1 MSKKTEKVFH
11 QEPPK
16 NNMRENEHQIIRDY
30 IYNWKMNLEN
40 GLKKA
45 KDHVLKKSSSA
56 MKKEFEELK
65 ELSEFDT
72 MLKLSI
78 DDFERELSKVSF
90 SNFYNHCNIAVYR
103 QFYMFCVSFSRYL
116 KLLARNVLA
125 YIQAIASVQMIL
137 MLFS

>member
-1 MSKKTEKVFH
+1 
-11 QEPPK
+11 
-16 NNMRENEHQIIRDY
+16 MRENENQIIQDY

-45 KDHVLKKSSSA
+45 KDHVQKKSSYG
-56 MKKEFEELK
+56 MKKEIKELK
-65 ELSEFDT
+65 ELNEFDT

-116 KLLARNVLA
+116 KLLDKKCAC
-125 YIQAIASVQMIL
+125 IHS
-137 MLFS
+137 